1 MLEVN
6 IKELREQLAEYIA
19 RVEAGEE
26 IIITRRG
33 KVVAHL
39 APPKREPPPF
49 PDLTEF
55 RAGIALSGEG
65 VSETVIAQRREARY

>member
-26 IIITRRG
+26 IIVTRRG
-33 KVVAHL
+33 KIVAHL
-39 APPKREPPPF
+39 TPPDQARPHF

-55 RAGIALSGEG
+55 RASITLIGEG
-65 VSETVIAQRREARY
+65 ISKTVIAQRQETRY

>member
-6 IKELREQLAEYIA
+6 IKELRKQLAEYIA

-26 IIITRRG
+26 IIVTRRG
-33 KVVAHL
+33 KAVARL
-39 APPKREPPPF
+39 MPPVRPRPQF

-55 RAGIALSGEG
+55 RASIALRGEDM
-65 VSETVIAQRREARY
+65 SETVITERREARY